1 MSTSPEHL
9 HYLLLQYANNNCTR
23 KELLELLQAMEEA
36 GHDNTLRN
44 SLQNIWQNIS
54 DSDQIPAI
62 DKDKLFSNIIAAAPV
77 YELPAKRFTWLKV
90 AAAAVLVLAL
100 GSLAYMYLSK
110 KERPPQKSIVLLQSF
125 KNDRAA
131 RISKAILSLADG
143 SEIIVDDAPN
153 GTLARQGNT
162 TIIKR
167 NKQLI
172 YTSDAAGKQEEALHF
187 NILTT
192 PPGLQY
198 EVVLPDESHVWVNA
212 ATAVRFPTAF
222 NSNER
227 SVAMTGEAYFEV
239 APAHAPGEGKKKIPF
254 MVDILPPT
262 RRGKGARAGRVEVL
276 GTHFNIKA
284 YDEDEDIKTTLLEGK
299 VLMRS
304 EVFPMDI
311 GKKSDSNAPTSD
323 LRPQTSVILKPGQ
336 QAQLKKKGD
345 IQVTNDINVNEVI
358 AWKKGELIFNN
369 LTMAEAA
376 QIIERWYNVRVVIKN
391 PRIATCR
398 VTVSFLKGETIQ
410 QVMDVIGAYNDF
422 TWQMKNGTITLS
434 GKGCE

>member
-1 MSTSPEHL
+1 MSTSPEQL

-23 KELLELLQAMEEA
+23 KELLELLQTIDEA
-36 GHDNTLRN
+36 GHDTTFHN

-54 DSDQIPAI
+54 DSDQLPAI
-62 DKDKLFSNIIAAAPV
+62 DKEVLFSNIFAATRVHP
-77 YELPAKRFTWLKV
+77 LPAKRFTWFKV

-110 KERPPQKSIVLLQSF
+110 KDTLPQKSIVLLQPF

-131 RISKAILSLADG
+131 SISKAILSLADG

-153 GTLARQGNT
+153 GTLARQGST

-172 YTSDAAGKQEEALHF
+172 YTIEPAGKGEEAPQF

-212 ATAVRFPTAF
+212 ATAIRFPTAF

-239 APAHAPGEGKKKIPF
+239 APAYAPGDNRKKIPF
-254 MVDILPPT
+254 TVDVLPS
-262 RRGKGARAGRVEVL
+262 GKGARAGHVEVL
-276 GTHFNIKA
+276 GTHFNIRA
-284 YDEDEDIKTTLLEGK
+284 YDEDEDIKTTLLEGRVK
-299 VLMRS
+299 VS
-304 EVFPMDI
+304 
-311 GKKSDSNAPTSD
+311 ATSQT
-323 LRPQTSVILKPGQ
+323 PQTTDNAQMLSPGQ
-336 QAQLKKKGD
+336 QAQLQKNGD
-345 IQVTNDINVNEVI
+345 IHVIKDVNVNEII

-369 LTMAEAA
+369 ITMAEAA
-376 QIIERWYNVRVVIKN
+376 QIIERWYNVHVVIKN
-391 PRIATCR
+391 PHIASCR